1 MTLKDWM
8 PVPDVTSAP
17 APRRW
22 IRLAALVSALSLTL
36 ISLGALPANAVTA
49 GSVSGVVT
57 YDGAV
62 ADGITVNLYPVPGVP
77 TSTTTNAL
85 GEYSFDGLTLG
96 DYSISIY
103 EQATNPGGHPVYLSG
118 TFTLSEATPDMAVD
132 PALEPWP
139 TGTGSISGVVTDS
152 ATHDPI
158 PTASYN
164 FFGNSQAASVN
175 GFVDDP
181 AGTYSIGDLPPG
193 DFSISVGA
201 LGYISQ
207 SADVSVE
214 DGEAVVHN
222 VALVAAN
229 ATISGHVED
238 GDGNDVPY
246 ETVNISDGTPMGH
259 YSAVTDVNG
268 DYSKD
273 MLGAGTYTVS
283 MGGSGTNWQAT
294 SQSVTAIASDTVTA
308 DFVVTPRVTASIN
321 GRIFNSSGRLDGICT
336 TVYDTAGDVVAG
348 APRTDSSGNYTV
360 EDLEAGDYVLLFWDC
375 NYSRLPAYAYTYFGG
390 ASNFDA
396 ATVITVTAGVDEFGK
411 NVTLALGGT
420 ISGHIDL
427 AAPGGNVD
435 LPSYGGMDATTYQL
449 VGSTWVKFPDES
461 PYVGGP
467 DWGDYAVPGLPDGTY
482 RIAFIDHRTGPRA
495 YTPQYWNNQPTLA
508 GAANIVISGANVVTN
523 VDAHMSIPRP
533 GDAPAAVSTADL
545 TPSEEGEI
553 SSEAAAAQGETIE
566 VQVDPGLAGEWVSVW
581 GHSTPVLLGDWVQVS
596 STGKVTVPI
605 SSTMPTGAHQLVA
618 QDADGEV
625 IGWTPIQIAA
635 GATGL
640 ASTGSPII
648 SLVAPFA
655 ATLLLMAAGVVL
667 VMRRR
672 KA

>member
-1 MTLKDWM
+1 M

-22 IRLAALVSALSLTL
+22 LRLAALVSALSLTL
-36 ISLGALPANAVTA
+36 ISLGALPANASGE

-57 YDGAV
+57 YDGV
-62 ADGITVNLYPVPGVP
+62 LADGITVNLYPVPGAP

-85 GEYSFDGLTLG
+85 GEFSFDAVDLG

-103 EQATNPGGHPVYLSG
+103 EQATNPGGHAVYLSG
-118 TFTLSEATPDMAVD
+118 NFTLTSGAPDKIVN

-158 PTASYN
+158 PTAFYN

-181 AGTYSIGDLPPG
+181 AGTYSVGDLPPG
-193 DFSISVGA
+193 DFSITVGA
-201 LGYISQ
+201 AGYISQ

-214 DGEAVVHN
+214 DGEAVVHD

-229 ATISGHVED
+229 ATVSGHVED
-238 GDGNDVPY
+238 GDGNPIVG
-246 ETVNISDGTPMGH
+246 ESVNISNGSPMGN
-259 YSAVTDVNG
+259 YFTSTDIDGNYTKG
-268 DYSKD
+268 E
-273 MLGAGTYTVS
+273 LGAGPYTVS
-283 MGGSGTNWQAT
+283 VGGMGTSWQYS
-294 SQSVTAIASDTVTA
+294 SQSVTAIASGTVTA
-308 DFVVTPRVTASIN
+308 DFVLSPRVTASIS
-321 GRIFNSSGRLDGICT
+321 GRIFNGSSERLEDICT
-336 TVYDTAGDVVAG
+336 TVYDPAGDVVAG
-348 APRTDSSGNYTV
+348 ALPTDSSGNYTV
-360 EDLEAGDYVLLFWDC
+360 DDLEAGDYVLLFWDC
-375 NYSRLPAYAYTYFGG
+375 DYSRLPAYAHTYFGG

-396 ATVITVTAGVDEFGK
+396 ATIITVTAGVDEFGK

-427 AAPGGNVD
+427 AAPGGNVE
-435 LPSYGGMDATTYQL
+435 LPSYGGMDATTFQL
-449 VGSTWVKFPDES
+449 VGSDWVEFPDES
-461 PYVGGP
+461 PFVGGP

-495 YTPQYWNNQPTLA
+495 YTPQYWNNQAALA
-508 GAANIVISGANVVTN
+508 DAANIVISGANVVTN

-533 GDAPAAVSTADL
+533 GDAPAAVATADL

-553 SSEAAAAQGETIE
+553 SSETAATQGETIE

-605 SSTMPTGAHQLVA
+605 SSSMPTGAHQLVA

-635 GATGL
+635 GAAGL
-640 ASTGSPII
+640 ASTGSPIS

-655 ATLLLMAAGVVL
+655 VTLLLMAAGVVL
-667 VMRRR
+667 VVRRR